1 MVIWVIA
8 TLRVVIMNDA
18 AFVQASVFSYL
29 QYIPRKLI
37 SGSHDN
43 SVSLL
48 RTCRAVFQS
57 KSMSF
62 HILINSVWGV
72 RSFCVVICYCLFLWF
87 LPSSMCE
94 MVSQCGFDLH
104 ALFHALNLNWRS
116 SSHMVIYMF
125 QCCSLKSSHPHLL
138 PQSPKVCSFHLCF
151 FCCLAYRVVITIFL
165 NSIYMH

>member
-1 MVIWVIA
+1 
-8 TLRVVIMNDA
+8 MNDA

-62 HILINSVWGV
+62 HILINSV
-72 RSFCVVICYCLFLWF
+72 
-87 LPSSMCE
+87 
-94 MVSQCGFDLH
+94 
-104 ALFHALNLNWRS
+104 
-116 SSHMVIYMF
+116 
-125 QCCSLKSSHPHLL
+125 
-138 PQSPKVCSFHLCF
+138 
-151 FCCLAYRVVITIFL
+151 
-165 NSIYMH
+165 